1 MYNFEI
7 KVWFS
12 LFEPV
17 LLDFLIDV
25 HVVSLMQYVYS
36 VYWVTG

>member
-1 MYNFEI
+1 MYNFEM

-17 LLDFLIDV
+17 LFDFLIDV
-25 HVVSLMQYVYS
+25 HVASLIQYVYNLN
-36 VYWVTG
+36 WVTG

>member
-25 HVVSLMQYVYS
+25 HVASLIQYVCNIN
-36 VYWVTG
+36 WVTG

>member
-1 MYNFEI
+1 MYNFEM

-25 HVVSLMQYVYS
+25 HVASLIQYVYNLN
-36 VYWVTG
+36 WATG

>member
-1 MYNFEI
+1 MYNFEM

-25 HVVSLMQYVYS
+25 HVASLIQYVYNLN
-36 VYWVTG
+36 WVTG

>member
-1 MYNFEI
+1 MYNFEM

-25 HVVSLMQYVYS
+25 HVPSLIQYVYNLN
-36 VYWVTG
+36 WVTG

>member
-12 LFEPV
+12 LFETV

-25 HVVSLMQYVYS
+25 HVVSLIQYVYS